1 MSQGFHRNA
10 LHAGILGA
18 FMSSKRTRSI
28 SESTNITK
36 LFVWSLLLLLVM
48 VGVSDAASL
57 KLASCMG
64 DHAVFQRDRTIHI
77 WGQGQ
82 PNQEVNVQINSVNV
96 SGKVDA
102 DGQWDVQ
109 LKPMPAGGPFDL
121 TVTSGN
127 EKAVVTDICFGD
139 VWLCS
144 GQSNMQMTLKE
155 CDDGND
161 VAEEAGKFHN
171 LRLCTVAKG
180 FNGKPQ
186 STANIQWRRAST
198 QAARDFSAVA
208 YYFADRLLKDPELTK
223 VPIGII
229 DSSFGG
235 TTCEGWI
242 PNDGLAKL
250 NKPDLRDSLFGIKP
264 GMLYNAMIS
273 PLGKGPIKGVIWYQG
288 ESNADRPASYSLLLT
303 TMIAEWRKQFES
315 PDLPFIVVQLPDFAQ
330 ASGGLHWEWIREAQ
344 AKAVQQA
351 GHAALSMGI
360 ETNDGFNLH
369 PRQKHELGRR
379 VALLALHDVYGRPI
393 IARGPVF
400 KSANIDASSV
410 RVRFEANG
418 KLATRIPGPIRG
430 FSLAGEDGTYRFA
443 DARIDGNSV
452 ILHCDHIPDPKTVRY
467 AWAGIPDSA
476 LTDDSGIPAAPFR
489 TDEFPMGDIEVQKQP
504 VTHQVTTAAYE
515 VAVDGDGR
523 VTSLVA
529 GGKQFIS
536 NAPGA
541 AGATSIPAFL
551 GTRSLPTIQSPGP
564 SLLSCSDDQVTLMLA
579 FKPDH
584 MTWTLTNRGKDPI
597 TFRIALLPQVNCSN
611 EASDGE
617 FKLAHGKS
625 VLHVSGIDSASHSD
639 EGTMLQT
646 TVKGGASKEIEF
658 TIGN

>member
-1 MSQGFHRNA
+1 MSLQH
-10 LHAGILGA
+10 
-18 FMSSKRTRSI
+18 TRSI
-28 SESTNITK
+28 SESKSTTK
-36 LFVWSLLLLLVM
+36 LLVCSLLLLLVM
-48 VGVSDAASL
+48 VSASDGASL
-57 KLASCMG
+57 KLVSGIG
-64 DHAVFQRDRTIHI
+64 DHAVLQRDRTLHI

-82 PNQEVNVQINSVNV
+82 PNQEVNVQINDVKV
-96 SGKVDA
+96 SGKVNA
-102 DGQWDVQ
+102 EGQWDVQ

-121 TVTSGN
+121 TVTSVN
-127 EKAVVTDICFGD
+127 EKAVAKDICFGD

-155 CDDGND
+155 CDDGNS
-161 VAEEAGKFHN
+161 VAEQAGKLTN

-186 STANIQWRRAST
+186 STANIQWKRSST
-198 QAARDFSAVA
+198 EAARDFSAVA
-208 YYFADRLLKDPELTK
+208 YYFADRLLKDPELAK
-223 VPIGII
+223 VPVGII

-242 PNDGLAKL
+242 PNDALAKL
-250 NKPDLRDSLFGIKP
+250 NKSDLRDSLFGIKP

-273 PLGKGPIKGVIWYQG
+273 PLGKEPIKGVIWYQG
-288 ESNADRPASYSLLLT
+288 ESNADRPASYPLLLT

-315 PDLPFIVVQLPDFAQ
+315 PDLPFIIVQLPDFAQ

-344 AKAVQQA
+344 AKAVQSTP
-351 GHAALSMGI
+351 HAALAMGI

-379 VALLALHDVYGRPI
+379 VALLALHHVYGRRI
-393 IARGPVF
+393 AARGPEF
-400 KSANIDASSV
+400 KGASIEGSSV

-418 KLATRIPGPIRG
+418 KLAARIPGPIRG
-430 FSLAGEDGTYRFA
+430 FALAGEDGTYRFA
-443 DARIDGNSV
+443 DARINGDSV
-452 ILHCDHIPDPKTVRY
+452 ILHCDQIPAPKTVRY
-467 AWAGIPDSA
+467 AWAGIPDST
-476 LTDDSGIPAAPFR
+476 LTDDSGVPAAPFR
-489 TDEFPMGDIEVQKQP
+489 NDDFPPGDIEVQKQP
-504 VTHQVTTAAYE
+504 ATHQVTTGAYE

-523 VTSLVA
+523 VTSLVVR
-529 GGKQFIS
+529 GKQFIS

-551 GTRSLPTIQSPGP
+551 GTRSLPAILSPGP

-597 TFRIALLPQVNCSN
+597 TFRIALLPQVACSN
-611 EASDGE
+611 ETSGGK
-617 FKLAHGKS
+617 FKLAHDKS
-625 VLHVSGIDSASHSD
+625 VLRVSGIGSASRSD

-646 TVKGGASKEIEF
+646 TIKGGTSKEIEF
-658 TIGN
+658 TIGS